1 LNESVKVA
9 FASGSD
15 DLIPGFL
22 ECVESIY
29 PELPLYVVSE
39 FSPPRG
45 KWIPYHIGRTLTE
58 NLKLCR
64 ATLAGR
70 RIRIAAVLL
79 QPQMPFWRMRA
90 MALRMTPFRTLFF
103 NENLDHFGLRPRA
116 AGRIA
121 QHFVWRA
128 KNFVRWHM
136 NPGGAAHKFLWRL
149 AHPREFGRP
158 LMYRRALI
166 SGKMLALRKRSATTL
181 IANKPADAAQ
191 ASLAAGVSVVIP
203 SRDGRVLLERLLP
216 GLTRELDRIESEVI
230 VVDNGSTDGTAT
242 FLRSSY
248 PATVIE
254 ESAEPLSFAKAVNRG
269 LARARFSHTLFL
281 NNDMVLHEGFFAPLF
296 AAFQESPDLF
306 CATAQIFF
314 PEGRRREETGKAMF
328 GPTSRDGFPV
338 RCEEP
343 LEGEDHSYVLYG
355 SGGCSLYDTPK
366 ARELGGFG
374 ELYEPAYVE
383 DLDLGFRAWQRGW
396 PTVFVAKSKV
406 THDHRATTSRF
417 YQQTELDAV
426 LEINYLRF
434 LARCICSPELFSK
447 LWRQAVRRLNSGAT
461 VREDVALAALK
472 AAPRI
477 AVRTEEASCESRD
490 ERMILAL
497 TGGDVAV
504 FPGNLR
510 RGREVVLV
518 AAPYSPFPLS
528 HGGAV
533 RMYNLMRRA
542 ALEFDQVLV
551 VFADTLAPPP
561 PELLNLCA
569 EIVLVRRI
577 GSHTHG
583 SSDLPDVVQ
592 DFSSLA
598 YRAALGETVRKWKP
612 LVAQLEF
619 TQMAQ
624 YAADCAPAKTI
635 LVEHDI
641 TLDLYRQL
649 LSRGE
654 DWETRSQ
661 LGRWEQFEHS
671 AWKSVDCVV
680 AMSDKDR
687 QTVTGARKSVALAN
701 GVDLERFRPSEREP
715 DPARLLFIGSFG
727 HLPNLL
733 AVDFFLREVW
743 PLLDEAAPLLH
754 IIAGGRRQYYQEVH
768 RNKVHI
774 DLERPRIEV
783 DDFVSDVRPAYERAT
798 LVIAPLLASAGTNI
812 KIMEAMAMGKAIVTT
827 PGGIN
832 GLDEIEDGRDVIVA
846 PTGARMATEIL
857 ELLKYPEKRRQIER
871 NARLRVED
879 VYSWDVIA
887 ERQASLYRELS
898 GVNINV

>member
-1 LNESVKVA
+1 
-9 FASGSD
+9 
-15 DLIPGFL
+15 
-22 ECVESIY
+22 
-29 PELPLYVVSE
+29 
-39 FSPPRG
+39 
-45 KWIPYHIGRTLTE
+45 
-58 NLKLCR
+58 
-64 ATLAGR
+64 
-70 RIRIAAVLL
+70 
-79 QPQMPFWRMRA
+79 
-90 MALRMTPFRTLFF
+90 
-103 NENLDHFGLRPRA
+103 
-116 AGRIA
+116 
-121 QHFVWRA
+121 
-128 KNFVRWHM
+128 M

-158 LMYRRALI
+158 LLFRRALLA
-166 SGKMLALRKRSATTL
+166 GKMLAVRKRSAHPQAATT
-181 IANKPADAAQ
+181 PAD
-191 ASLAAGVSVVIP
+191 LPPPAAGVSVVIP
-203 SRDGRVLLERLLP
+203 SRDGRLLLERLLP
-216 GLTRELDRIESEVI
+216 GLTQELSGIASEVI
-230 VVDNGSTDGTAT
+230 VVDNGSSDGTAA
-242 FLRSSY
+242 FLRSHY
-248 PATVIE
+248 PSTVIE
-254 ESAEPLSFAKAVNRG
+254 ESVEPLSFAKAVNRG
-269 LARARFSHTLFL
+269 LERARFSHTLFL
-281 NNDMVLHEGFFAPLF
+281 NNDMVLHPGFFEPLL
-296 AAFQESPDLF
+296 AAFQELPDLF

-314 PEGRRREETGKAMF
+314 PEGRRREETGKAVF
-328 GPTSRDGFPV
+328 GPASRDGFPV

-355 SGGCSLYDTPK
+355 SGGCSLYNTSK
-366 ARELGGFG
+366 ARELDGFG

-383 DLDLGFRAWQRGW
+383 DLDLGFRAWKRGW
-396 PTVFVAKSKV
+396 PTVFVAKSKI

-417 YQQTELDAV
+417 YKQAELDAV
-426 LEINYLRF
+426 LEVNYLRF
-434 LARCICSPELFSK
+434 LARCISSPELFER
-447 LWRQAVRRLNSGAT
+447 LWRRALRRLNAGAMLKD
-461 VREDVALAALK
+461 DVALKALK

-477 AVRTEEASCESRD
+477 AGRTELASSASRD
-490 ERMILAL
+490 EDMILAL

-510 RGREVVLV
+510 RGREVVLI
-518 AAPYSPFPLS
+518 AAPYSPFPLA

-551 VFADTLAPPP
+551 VFADALTPPP
-561 PELLNLCA
+561 PELLHMCA
-569 EIVLVRRI
+569 EIVLVRRV

-583 SSDLPDVVQ
+583 SSVLPDVVQ
-592 DFSSLA
+592 DFNSLA

-671 AWKSVDCVV
+671 AWKTVDCVV
-680 AMSDKDR
+680 AMSNKDCKA
-687 QTVTGARKSVALAN
+687 VTGARKSVALAN
-701 GVDLERFRPSEREP
+701 GVDLERFRPSAREP

-754 IIAGGRRQYYQEVH
+754 IIAGGRRQYYQGVH
-768 RNKVHI
+768 QNKVRV
-774 DLERPRIEV
+774 DLDRPRIEV
-783 DDFVSDVRPAYERAT
+783 DDFVADVRPAYERAT

-832 GLDEIEDGRDVIVA
+832 GLDEIVDGRDLVVAETGVI
-846 PTGARMATEIL
+846 MAAQIL
-857 ELLKYPEKRRQIER
+857 QLLKYPEKRRQIEL
-871 NARLRVED
+871 NARLRVEE

-887 ERQASLYRELS
+887 EQQASLYRELS
-898 GVNINV
+898 GVNIKV